1 MQARVAPQHD
11 DQLVDYLLDTEA
23 PEMEYE
29 VARLRPR
36 LGADFFATL
45 DRMIGMGCAF
55 LWTRSRCIMAA
66 VGACAALRTRV
77 CCGRALRCAAQARVV
92 QRLHCASQRC
102 PRLLC
107 RSADRR
113 ARLPRIAP
121 RAGTE
126 RLCVVPGQAPNEERL
141 AELEGLRAYL
151 NAAAAAVDSATALVA
166 APADRLKALLAAPD
180 KKAALLELAGECLA
194 GDGGGGGAAAMGA
207 EANSWGPAGEAA
219 AMGAEANSWGPAGGA
234 AAMGAEANSWGPA
247 AGGAAAAGALSVRHD
262 NSIERDRCTA
272 AARRRPPACPRRL
285 PSHPPAFAG
294 NNEIDEGLLTLLQQN
309 IEGAREA
316 GQPEA
321 ADFMQKILT
330 AALRY
335 RV

>member
-1 MQARVAPQHD
+1 MRATSWDPEGIFKSAPQQGLIDRKLMGQRMQQDDEARKQVEAYEAKAREELQQKREARVAPQHD

-36 LGADFFATL
+36 LGVDFFATL
-45 DRMIGMGCAF
+45 DRMI
-55 LWTRSRCIMAA
+55 
-66 VGACAALRTRV
+66 
-77 CCGRALRCAAQARVV
+77 
-92 QRLHCASQRC
+92 
-102 PRLLC
+102 
-107 RSADRR
+107 
-113 ARLPRIAP
+113 
-121 RAGTE
+121 GTE
-126 RLCVVPGQAPNEERL
+126 RLCVVPGQAPDEERL

-180 KKAALLELAGECLA
+180 KKAALLELAG
-194 GDGGGGGAAAMGA
+194 
-207 EANSWGPAGEAA
+207 
-219 AMGAEANSWGPAGGA
+219 
-234 AAMGAEANSWGPA
+234 
-247 AGGAAAAGALSVRHD
+247 
-262 NSIERDRCTA
+262 
-272 AARRRPPACPRRL
+272 
-285 PSHPPAFAG
+285 

-321 ADFMQKILT
+321 ADFMQRILT